1 MERFAAST
9 GAGVDDA
16 LAGLGIDERGDHLR
30 AGVLD
35 FHATVEA
42 KGLGQGFAG
51 GQHEGVGQAGD
62 FGGGDVETG
71 EPGDDFRAGGAEGVD
86 AEENGGALIQGCE
99 FGVPGVAEFGRTEG
113 VEPVGDGFADG
124 AGLVDELGFAGFHFL
139 GGFAV
144 VGPPF
149 RDFVA
154 HADPLGGAEG
164 GGFLAVDEEGKRA
177 PPAGDL
183 EDGLGD
189 ETAVALAPFRVFLEG
204 GGEFVIED
212 AMLAEDGLGDVGSG
226 LGEDAV
232 HFHKGR
238 TVP

>member
-51 GQHEGVGQAGD
+51 GEDEGVGQAGD

-99 FGVPGVAEFGRTEG
+99 FGVPGSAKFGGSEG
-113 VEPVGDGFADG
+113 VEPIGNRLADG
-124 AGLVDELGFAGFHFL
+124 AGLGGEFSFAGFHFL

-144 VGPPF
+144 VGPPLG
-149 RDFVA
+149 DFVA
-154 HADPLGGAEG
+154 HADPLGSAEG
-164 GGFLAVDEEGKRA
+164 GRFLAVDEEGKCA
-177 PPAGDL
+177 APAGDF

-204 GGEFVIED
+204 GGEFVIENLV
-212 AMLAEDGLGDVGSG
+212 LAEDGLGDGRGG